1 MIDMAKRRVL
11 ILGAAGRDFQNHNV
25 FFRNNP
31 AYQVVAFTAAQIPG
45 IAGRKYPKE
54 LAGKGYPDGIP
65 ILPEEKMA
73 EIIKKEK
80 VNIVVLSYSDLSH
93 VDVMHKASIALAAGA
108 DFWLLGPESTMI
120 ESKKPVISV
129 CAVRTG
135 AGKSPASR
143 RVVEL
148 LHRLRPG
155 LRIVVIRHP
164 MPYGDLAKQ
173 AVQRFASIEDM
184 KKAHCTIEEMEE
196 YAPHIE
202 RDTVVYAGV
211 DYGAILKQAEK
222 EADIILWDG
231 GNNDLPFYK
240 PDLHIVVADALRPG
254 HEVSYYPGEANLRM
268 ADVVIVNKIGIA
280 DPKDVDTVIANT
292 NAANPKAT
300 LIKADLAISA
310 DDHMDLNGKRAL
322 VIEDGPTLT
331 HGGMSTGAGTLLAER
346 AGAYIVNPRQHAVGS
361 IKQVYGNF
369 PHLGA
374 VLPAMGYSP
383 HQMKEL
389 EETINATPADVIVI
403 GTPVDLRRFLKLNKP
418 AVRVRYELK
427 ELGKPDLEDV
437 LREFLR
443 KGRV

>member
-1 MIDMAKRRVL
+1 MTKRRVL
-11 ILGAAGRDFQNHNV
+11 ILGAAGRDYHNFNM
-25 FFRNNP
+25 FFRGNP
-31 AYQVVAFTAAQIPG
+31 AYLVVAFTAAQIPG

-54 LAGKGYPDGIP
+54 LAGKGYPGGIP
-65 ILPEEKMA
+65 IFPEEKMS
-73 EIIKKEK
+73 EIIRKEK
-80 VNIVVLSYSDLSH
+80 VNVAVLSYSDLPH
-93 VDVMHKASIALAAGA
+93 MEVMHKASIALAAGA

-155 LRIVVIRHP
+155 IRIVAIRHP
-164 MPYGDLAKQ
+164 MPYGNLAKQ
-173 AVQRFASIEDM
+173 AVQRFATMEDM
-184 KKAHCTIEEMEE
+184 KKANCTIEEMEE

-202 RDTVVYAGV
+202 RDTIVYAGV

-254 HEVSYYPGEANLRM
+254 HEVSYHPGEANLRM
-268 ADVVIVNKIGIA
+268 ADVVIVNKIGMA

-389 EETINATPADVIVI
+389 EETINATPADVIII

>member
-1 MIDMAKRRVL
+1 
-11 ILGAAGRDFQNHNV
+11 
-25 FFRNNP
+25 
-31 AYQVVAFTAAQIPG
+31 
-45 IAGRKYPKE
+45 
-54 LAGKGYPDGIP
+54 
-65 ILPEEKMA
+65 
-73 EIIKKEK
+73 
-80 VNIVVLSYSDLSH
+80 
-93 VDVMHKASIALAAGA
+93 LAAGA

-155 LRIVVIRHP
+155 IRIVAIRHP
-164 MPYGDLAKQ
+164 MPYGNLAKQ
-173 AVQRFASIEDM
+173 AVQRFATMEDM
-184 KKAHCTIEEMEE
+184 KKANCTIEEMEE

-202 RDTVVYAGV
+202 RDTIVYAGV

-254 HEVSYYPGEANLRM
+254 HEVSYHPGEVNLRM
-268 ADVVIVNKIGIA
+268 ADVVIINKIGMA

-292 NAANPKAT
+292 NAANPKAV

-310 DDHMDLNGKRAL
+310 DDHMDINGKRAL

-346 AGAYIVNPRQHAVGS
+346 SGAYIVNPRQHAVGS

-374 VLPAMGYSP
+374 VLPAMGYNP

-389 EETINATPADVIVI
+389 EETINATPADVIII

-427 ELGKPDLEDV
+427 ELGKPDLEEV
-437 LREFLR
+437 LREVLR

>member
-1 MIDMAKRRVL
+1 
-11 ILGAAGRDFQNHNV
+11 
-25 FFRNNP
+25 
-31 AYQVVAFTAAQIPG
+31 VAFTAAQIPG

-54 LAGKGYPDGIP
+54 LAGKGYPGGIP
-65 ILPEEKMA
+65 IFPEEKMS
-73 EIIKKEK
+73 EIIRKEK
-80 VNIVVLSYSDLSH
+80 VNVAVLSYSDLPH
-93 VDVMHKASIALAAGA
+93 MEVMHKASIALAAGA

-155 LRIVVIRHP
+155 IRIVAIRHP
-164 MPYGDLAKQ
+164 MPYGNLAKQ
-173 AVQRFASIEDM
+173 AVQRFATMEDM
-184 KKAHCTIEEMEE
+184 KKANCTIEEMEE

-202 RDTVVYAGV
+202 RDTIVYAGV

-254 HEVSYYPGEANLRM
+254 HEVSYHPGEANLRM
-268 ADVVIVNKIGIA
+268 ADVVIVNKIGMA

-389 EETINATPADVIVI
+389 EETINATPADVIII

>member
-1 MIDMAKRRVL
+1 M
-11 ILGAAGRDFQNHNV
+11 
-25 FFRNNP
+25 FFRGNP
-31 AYQVVAFTAAQIPG
+31 AYLVVAFTAAQIPG

-54 LAGKGYPDGIP
+54 LAGKGYPGGIP
-65 ILPEEKMA
+65 IFPEEKMS
-73 EIIKKEK
+73 EIIRKEK
-80 VNIVVLSYSDLSH
+80 VNVAVLSYSDLPH
-93 VDVMHKASIALAAGA
+93 MEVMHKASIALAAGA

-155 LRIVVIRHP
+155 IRIVAIRHP
-164 MPYGDLAKQ
+164 MPYGNLAKQ
-173 AVQRFASIEDM
+173 AVQRFATMEDM
-184 KKAHCTIEEMEE
+184 KKANCTIEEMEE

-202 RDTVVYAGV
+202 RDTIVYAGV

-254 HEVSYYPGEANLRM
+254 HEVSYHPGEANLRM
-268 ADVVIVNKIGIA
+268 ADVVIVNKIGMA

-389 EETINATPADVIVI
+389 EETINATPADVIII